1 LNNIL
6 DILNALANEKGLEF
20 DKVVEVF
27 KIAMVNT
34 AKRVLGEQA
43 KIEIEF
49 DTDNKHLKIYRIAE
63 VVSDDDERAYDNED
77 DYFYLDEAQDFDE
90 NAQIGDRIKYEL
102 DFEKLGRNGATML
115 KKELDYH
122 ILRLTEQN
130 LYQKHKER
138 LGELVTG
145 TVIRVDKDENT
156 YIEVGELKGVLPKR
170 NRIKGE
176 RYQVGDHLKAVFKY
190 INIDEKKG
198 MIVELSRT
206 TPKFLEA
213 LLEISVPEIKDGLIK
228 IEGISRIPGVRAKV
242 AVTSLSPK
250 IDPIGTVIGKGGVR
264 INSISRELKGMEGN
278 ENIDVIEYSP
288 KPEIFIARSLSP
300 AIVDKVEIVE
310 ENEANI
316 TIDSEQ
322 KAKAIGKNGI
332 NITLANMLTK
342 HKLNLIEKEGTE
354 KKSDI
359 SDLEKLFSI

>member
-1 LNNIL
+1 MNNIL
-6 DILNALANEKGLEF
+6 DILNSLANEKGLEF

-27 KIAMVNT
+27 KIAITNT

-49 DTDNKHLKIYRIAE
+49 DEKHKHLKIYRVAE
-63 VVSDDDERAYDNED
+63 VVADDDEKAYDNED
-77 DYFYLDEAQDFDE
+77 DYWYLDEAQEIDE
-90 NAQIGDRIKYEL
+90 NAQIGDKIKYEL
-102 DFEKLGRNGATML
+102 DFEKLGRSGATLL

-145 TVIRVDKDENT
+145 IVIRVDKEENT

-176 RYQVGDHLKAVFKY
+176 KYQVGDTLKAVLKY
-190 INIDEKKG
+190 ISIDEKKG

-206 TPKFLEA
+206 TPRFLEA
-213 LLEISVPEIKDGLIK
+213 LLEVSIPEIKEGLIK
-228 IEGISRIPGVRAKV
+228 VEAISRIPGVRAKV
-242 AVTSLSPK
+242 AVTSLSPQ
-250 IDPIGTVIGKGGVR
+250 IDPIGTIIGKGGVR
-264 INSISRELKGMEGN
+264 INSVSRELKGMEGN

-300 AIVDKVEIVE
+300 AIVDKVEII
-310 ENEANI
+310 NEDEADI
-316 TIDSEQ
+316 IIDPEQ
-322 KAKAIGKNGI
+322 KAKAIGKSGI

-342 HKLNLIEKEGTE
+342 YKLNLVEKESKE
-354 KKSDI
+354 KKSDV
-359 SDLEKLFSI
+359 SDLEKLFNI